1 MVALQIRNVP
11 DDVRDA
17 LAERARSRGE
27 SLQAYLLEMVT
38 REAGWNRNVEILE
51 RISRR
56 LTDPQQPSPSTE
68 DILESIDLARQ
79 ERDARLLQQPG
90 EQA

>member
-56 LTDPQQPSPSTE
+56 LTDSQQPSPSTE

-79 ERDARLLQQPG
+79 ERDARLLQQSG